1 MGDERIGA
9 AVPDLDR
16 LVDERVGLGGL
27 LGDGLESVL
36 VDLALLAGH
45 GWPSRAPLARVSLF
59 CPRGAPCGAG
69 DGA

>member
-27 LGDGLESVL
+27 LGDGVESVL
-36 VDLALLAGH
+36 EDLALSAGMVAQ
-45 GWPSRAPLARVSLF
+45 PSPARPCQPLLSSRRSL
-59 CPRGAPCGAG
+59 RRR
-69 DGA
+69 